1 VGETTILGFDH
12 GEGRYEFDEGLPGK
26 VVYREGKG
34 EGEGKA
40 KGSPL
45 DPRASG
51 AEASGAL
58 SRGKEVG
65 RVAEKNKMEKDKM
78 EVGRV
83 VEKNTMGKDK
93 MEVGRVAEKMAET
106 ILTARDPHGDH
117 GVLAR
122 AVIALSIVRSPPLS
136 AWTNGQTEKFLIAR

>member
-1 VGETTILGFDH
+1 MQGAVQR
-12 GEGRYEFDEGLPGK
+12 EGRYEFDEGLPGK
-26 VVYREGKG
+26 VVYRTNG
-34 EGEGKA
+34 EGEGEGKHKGKA

-51 AEASGAL
+51 AEASGVL
-58 SRGKEVG
+58 SRGEEVG
-65 RVAEKNKMEKDKM
+65 RMAEKNKMEK
-78 EVGRV
+78 
-83 VEKNTMGKDK
+83 NK

-136 AWTNGQTEKFLIAR
+136 A

>member
-1 VGETTILGFDH
+1 MQGAVQR
-12 GEGRYEFDEGLPGK
+12 EGRYEFDEGLPGK
-26 VVYREGKG
+26 VVYRTNG
-34 EGEGKA
+34 EGEGEGKHKGKA

-51 AEASGAL
+51 AEASGVL
-58 SRGKEVG
+58 SRGEEVG
-65 RVAEKNKMEKDKM
+65 RMAEKNKMEKDKM

-83 VEKNTMGKDK
+83 AEKNKMEKNK

-136 AWTNGQTEKFLIAR
+136 A